1 VFQITMKHMKILKEK
16 NKNGEPLMNTNKHEF
31 ILKEKST
38 ISIIGPGVVG
48 KALARLASQVG
59 YRIAAVAGGSQARS
73 ALALARAVGA
83 SAMEPAEAAA
93 AGELV
98 LLTVRD
104 EAIGPLCGQLA
115 RAGALAHKPIV
126 AHCCGAMGSEVLAP
140 ARQLGCAVGSMHP
153 MQTFPDADAAI
164 ATLPGAY
171 FFIEGTGLAATA
183 LEQLARD
190 IGCQT
195 GRINSADKPLYH
207 AAAVMGANYL
217 TTMLDAAFELFT
229 QAGLGRDQARQAIAP
244 LATAAVENTLNK
256 DAPAA
261 LTGPIARGDLET
273 LAKHLE
279 AMQRAGTSEETKKL
293 YRQAGVRTVQIAKT
307 KGTLSQANAQA
318 LIKLLRSE

>member
-1 VFQITMKHMKILKEK
+1 MKILKEK

-229 QAGLGRDQARQAIAP
+229 QAGLGRDQARHG
-244 LATAAVENTLNK
+244 N
-256 DAPAA
+256 
-261 LTGPIARGDLET
+261 
-273 LAKHLE
+273 
-279 AMQRAGTSEETKKL
+279 S
-293 YRQAGVRTVQIAKT
+293 RQAPRSDATGGDKRRDEKTLPPSWGSHGANSQDKRHTKPSQRTGTDKTSTQRIKKHAAHQNCHATSCMTYKQQTTKHAKERE
-307 KGTLSQANAQA
+307 NE
-318 LIKLLRSE
+318 LL